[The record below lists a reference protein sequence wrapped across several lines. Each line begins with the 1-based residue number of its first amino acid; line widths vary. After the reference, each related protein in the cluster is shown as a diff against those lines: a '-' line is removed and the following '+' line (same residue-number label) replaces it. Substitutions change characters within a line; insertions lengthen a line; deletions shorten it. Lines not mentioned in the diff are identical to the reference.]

1 MKKEDYPN
9 EFENEGQDKQ
19 IVEKENGSQLNEQ
32 RISDPSNEYNAIF
45 I

>member
-19 IVEKENGSQLNEQ
+19 IVEKENGS
-32 RISDPSNEYNAIF
+32 
-45 I
+45 